1 MKEGFQSCFS
11 LENCYDENPKGG
23 FRNPWTLPCYAP
35 ALPAG
40 KCFDKWDI
48 DDVCSWLVNNKLE
61 EHRDAFKQNKVRG
74 LAEKRLGDKYKS
86 EVRAMP
92 YNLRIEAVWSKGKY
106 ILKTGNLKSP
116 KDSRERK
123 LPAWGSLEP
132 QLLKQRKTPDFLWKG
147 RENRKFFWRTG
158 PPKQT
163 GQDKVY
169 ISYNSTYRRHVWHL

>member
-1 MKEGFQSCFS
+1 MMRTQ
-11 LENCYDENPKGG
+11 KGG
-23 FRNPWTLPCYAP
+23 SGTPGPSPGYAP

-74 LAEKRLGDKYKS
+74 FAEKRLGDKYKS

-106 ILKTGNLKSP
+106 ILKTGNLKS
-116 KDSRERK
+116 
-123 LPAWGSLEP
+123 
-132 QLLKQRKTPDFLWKG
+132 RKTPGK
-147 RENRKFFWRTG
+147 ENYQHGEVWN
-158 PPKQT
+158 P
-163 GQDKVY
+163 
-169 ISYNSTYRRHVWHL
+169 SY